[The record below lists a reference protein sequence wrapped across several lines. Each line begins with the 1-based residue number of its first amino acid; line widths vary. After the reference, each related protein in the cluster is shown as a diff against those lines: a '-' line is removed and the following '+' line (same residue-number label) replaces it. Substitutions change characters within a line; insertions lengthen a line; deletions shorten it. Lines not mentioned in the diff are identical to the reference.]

1 MGVIGVDLVDADLV
15 ASRGAVGLVKSGKI
29 INANTQQ
36 YALAA

>member
-1 MGVIGVDLVDADLV
+1 LVSTWWMLFSV
-15 ASRGAVGLVKSGKI
+15 ASRGAAGLVKSGKN